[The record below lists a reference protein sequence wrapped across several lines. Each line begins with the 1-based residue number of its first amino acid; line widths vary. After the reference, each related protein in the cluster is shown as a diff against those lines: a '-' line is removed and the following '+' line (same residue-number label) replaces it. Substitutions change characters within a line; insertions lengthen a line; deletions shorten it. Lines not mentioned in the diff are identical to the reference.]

1 MCIDIDLYRYCSVK
15 SQFSS
20 TYVWPN
26 PVDAWISHTCE
37 HTFPLSYFHIV
48 CRSSK
53 VFIVIKATK
62 AGGKPCRFRG
72 KTLFVGKF
80 SQDVFLKKGPKVILR
95 NLINLPGF
103 LWPQNSR
110 PRKHWP
116 WKRSL
121 CITRKTSGILALLLC
136 KPFCSC
142 FFPGHVSHYVTNLL
156 GLWVTW
162 EHKLQFQQWSST
174 LRIYY
179 FEARRG
185 YLCNFFSFWPAYVA
199 DNDLFFRGFAFAFDG
214 SPRSKRQHFR
224 WHVHLSKSLTGEQK
238 FSLKCLNSIK
248 IVFWSWW

>member
-26 PVDAWISHTCE
+26 PADALISHTCE

-80 SQDVFLKKGPKVILR
+80 SQDVFKKKKGPKVILR
-95 NLINLPGF
+95 NLINVPGF
-103 LWPQNSR
+103 LWPQTDLR
-110 PRKHWP
+110 IVDLEKTDLKL
-116 WKRSL
+116 KRSL

-142 FFPGHVSHYVTNLL
+142 FFPGHVSHCVTNLL

-162 EHKLQFQQWSST
+162 EHKLQAW
-174 LRIYY
+174 
-179 FEARRG
+179 RG
-185 YLCNFFSFWPAYVA
+185 YLRNFFSFWPAHFA
-199 DNDLFFRGFAFAFDG
+199 DNDLFLRGIGFAFDG
-214 SPRSKRQHFR
+214 SPGSKRQHFW

-238 FSLKCLNSIK
+238 FSLKCLNIIK
-248 IVFWSWW
+248 IVFSSWL